1 MRSFEEQLLAE
12 SELGRLL
19 ARTTSRFCAE
29 AGLATELVAPLFYVC
44 WMQRALKEV
53 TRLDPQGVDRGRYV
67 NLLRLSIER
76 REAPG
81 LRRLFTLPAGE

>member
-1 MRSFEEQLLAE
+1 MRSFDEQLLAE

-19 ARTTSRFCAE
+19 VRTTSRFCAE

-53 TRLDPQGVDRGRYV
+53 TRLHPRRLDRGRYV
-67 NLLRLSIER
+67 NLLRVAIDR

-81 LRRLFTLPAGE
+81 LRRLFTLSAGE